1 MQEITL
7 LKFTQPLEDL
17 SPLVGFELGQFGKD
31 FGFAHGDNLL
41 PALSAGKHRL
51 ASGMSP
57 AFPPANQGLISS
69 VVASRHVV
77 GLSSPPLSLS
87 PP

>member
-1 MQEITL
+1 
-7 LKFTQPLEDL
+7 
-17 SPLVGFELGQFGKD
+17 
-31 FGFAHGDNLL
+31 
-41 PALSAGKHRL
+41 
-51 ASGMSP
+51 MSP